1 MSGEIP
7 RLRMFAGP
15 NGSGKST
22 LKMVL
27 PRELLGVYLNPDE
40 MELEMRAKGILDL
53 HEYRVAITDPETKAF
68 FCHSAFVSDDEFRRF
83 ADSVTISEDRL
94 RFDPEAVNS
103 YVASATADLF
113 RQHLLET
120 RTTFTLETVMSH
132 PSKVKLLEQAQRFG
146 YRTYLYFIATDDPEI
161 NISRVKARVQRGG
174 HPVPEN
180 KIAKR
185 YYASLDLL
193 IQAIRH
199 SNRAYVF
206 DNSGEGQERTW
217 LAEITDGRE
226 LVMKTDQM
234 PAWFKHAVWDRIS
247 A

>member
-1 MSGEIP
+1 MSNEIP

-22 LKMVL
+22 LKTVL

-40 MELEMRAKGILDL
+40 IELEMKTKGILNL
-53 HEYRVAITDPETKAF
+53 HEYGVAITEPKIKAF
-68 FCHSAFVSDDEFRRF
+68 FGQSAFNSDEGFRRF
-83 ADSVTISEDRL
+83 ADSVRTSDDRL
-94 RFDPEAVNS
+94 QFDPDAVNS

-113 RQHLLET
+113 RQHLMET

-161 NISRVKARVQRGG
+161 NISRVKTRVQRGG
-174 HPVPEN
+174 HPVPED
-180 KIAKR
+180 KISKR

-193 IQAIRH
+193 IQAICH

-217 LAEITDGRE
+217 LAEITDGKE
-226 LVMKTDQM
+226 LVMRTGQM

-247 A
+247 T